1 MTDANPSPKYELRR
15 CEHCGARKQMKP
27 GQRFCRILCKARWHN
42 AEKKR
47 LAEWAKKHHPDHRES
62 A

>member
-1 MTDANPSPKYELRR
+1 MAPTSRQPSYERRR
-15 CEHCGARKQMKP
+15 CDHCGALRQMRP
-27 GQRFCRILCKARWHN
+27 GRRFCDRLCKDRFYN
-42 AEKKR
+42 AERKR